1 MVDSLESRIEE
12 VIGRMQAIERG
23 FDSKI
28 EVMQAEKEQT
38 VEHRMELEAVLRNW
52 REDEDANA

>member
-1 MVDSLESRIEE
+1 MADSLESRVEE
-12 VIGRMQAIERG
+12 AIGRMQAIERD

-28 EVMQAEKEQT
+28 EIMQAEKEQT

-52 REDEDANA
+52 SEDEDAGA